1 MKQKPQNDTITTKNE
16 KKEPIK
22 YVYQNKIKTIIP
34 KPQKLFLEKGR
45 AFFYFLTDVYI
56 SKRFF

>member
-34 KPQKLFLEKGR
+34 KPQKLFLNKR
-45 AFFYFLTDVYI
+45 KSFFLF
-56 SKRFF
+56 

>member
-34 KPQKLFLEKGR
+34 KPQKLFLVKGST
-45 AFFYFLTDVYI
+45 FLYFN
-56 SKRFF
+56 